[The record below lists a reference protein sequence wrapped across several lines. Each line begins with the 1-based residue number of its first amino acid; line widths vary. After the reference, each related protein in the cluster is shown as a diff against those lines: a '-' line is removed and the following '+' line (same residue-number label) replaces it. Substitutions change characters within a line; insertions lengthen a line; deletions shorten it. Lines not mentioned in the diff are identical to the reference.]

1 MVCVWGGL
9 LIGRLAWAGTI
20 EGQVRPLASTPD
32 LSNFVISVEDIEGS
46 FPAPQKPAV
55 MDQKYLTF
63 VPHVLAI
70 QAGTTVEFPNSDPL
84 SHNVFSISEAKRFN
98 LGLYQRGVVR
108 RMKFDKPG
116 VVELLCNVHLEMSA
130 YIVVVKN
137 PYFARTD
144 SDGKFRI
151 DGVPP
156 GKHRLRC
163 WHERLE
169 SQEQNVEVPKVGTV
183 SVTFAMGVKAR
194 QHTGVHI
201 DVNLS
206 GGKHDIAAS
215 QWNFGGGFHRNG
227 RHLPYI
233 LNAGFGDPFVLSQ
246 VPYKLHNL
254 PRPASQAQRFRCRFQ
269 EQRIPNTGRRRGSG
283 QAA

>member
-1 MVCVWGGL
+1 MTCVWGAM
-9 LIGRLAWAGTI
+9 LIGPLAWAGTI
-20 EGQVRPLASTPD
+20 EGHVRNVAATSDLAD
-32 LSNFVISVEDIEGS
+32 CVISVEDIEGP
-46 FPAPQKPAV
+46 FPAPQEAVV

-84 SHNVFSISEAKRFN
+84 SHNVFSISEVNRFN

-144 SDGKFRI
+144 SAGKFRI

-156 GKHRLRC
+156 GEHRLRC

-194 QHTGVHI
+194 EQGGVHI
-201 DVNLS
+201 DLNLS

-215 QWNFGGGFHRNG
+215 QWNFGGGFYRNG
-227 RHLPYI
+227 RRLPYI
-233 LNAGFGDPFVLSQ
+233 RKAGFGDPFVFSQ
-246 VPYKLHNL
+246 VPNKLHDL
-254 PRPASQAQRFRCRFQ
+254 PRAASQAQRFRCRFQ
-269 EQRIPNTGRRRGSG
+269 EQRVPNTGRRRGLG